1 MSEVPVTPWGP
12 DSAGLTTSGEM
23 RDCLRAL
30 YVWSGRPQYRRLAAI
45 AGTTQKIDQDGHAVL
60 NPKTGRPIEQHV
72 LGPGRISEL
81 LRDRNGGELP
91 SLRHVE
97 AFVRAC
103 LVHVGCPSPSI
114 AEALKEWHDAWQRV
128 AADQDRSGTS
138 VMRTDHPRS
147 WSATKLAQTV
157 ARQHVIYVFGWLG
170 AVLAVILA
178 VSAVSATFLVAGSAW
193 PAGLSVGAA
202 LAALIWSVVAL
213 SIMQVKRDQESDGK
227 SALGG
232 QRAGTTRQAGGAE
245 TAVAFV
251 RPQPQVLNYTETYLY
266 RLVGGGAHREH
277 RIGIITGDIRRIRCA
292 DVWVNPENT
301 DMKMPRV
308 EEYSTSA
315 IIRFEGSHR
324 DHAGRVVNDYI
335 ADELARTVAGRSP
348 VAPGTAI
355 TTGAGELTRRN
366 GVRNVIH
373 VASVQGE
380 PGAGYRQVRDVGRCV
395 TNVLVEAEH
404 LARREIPTMTILFP
418 LLGTGVGGG
427 KLEPT
432 VQALLGAALDYLA
445 NEPRT
450 RIRTILFQAYTD
462 LELAACRT
470 AFDTNPRIARTN

>member
-1 MSEVPVTPWGP
+1 MPWGP
-12 DSAGLTTSGEM
+12 DPAGLTTSREI

-30 YVWSGRPQYRRLAAI
+30 YVWSGRPQYRRLTAI
-45 AGTTQKIDQDGHAVL
+45 AGTAQKIDQDGHAVL

-91 SLRHVE
+91 PLRHVE

-103 LVHVGCPSPSI
+103 LVHAGCSSPSI
-114 AEALKEWHDAWQRV
+114 AEALKEWNDAWQRV
-128 AADQDRSGTS
+128 AAGQDQ
-138 VMRTDHPRS
+138 TDASSLRADTPKS
-147 WSATKLAQTV
+147 WSATKLTQTV
-157 ARQHVIYVFGWLG
+157 ARQSVIYVLGWLC
-170 AVLAVILA
+170 AMLAVILA
-178 VSAVSATFLVAGSAW
+178 VSAVSATFFLDGSAW

-202 LAALIWSVVAL
+202 LAALIWSVAAL
-213 SIMQVKRDQESDGK
+213 SVMQARLGQEGDGK
-227 SALGG
+227 PGQGG
-232 QRAGTTRQAGGAE
+232 HRAGAAGHAAIPPQRQI
-245 TAVAFV
+245 
-251 RPQPQVLNYTETYLY
+251 LNYTETHLY
-266 RLVGGGAHREH
+266 RLVGGSAHREH

-301 DMKMPRV
+301 DMKMARV
-308 EEYSTSA
+308 EECSTSA

-335 ADELARTVAGRSP
+335 ADDLARTVAGRSP

-355 TTGAGELTRRN
+355 TTGAGELTKRN

-404 LARREIPTMTILFP
+404 LAQRDIHAMTILFP

-432 VQALLGAALDYLA
+432 VRALLGAALDYLTA
-445 NEPRT
+445 EPRT
-450 RIRTILFQAYTD
+450 RIRTILFQAYTN
-462 LELAACRT
+462 LELAACR
-470 AFDTNPRIARTN
+470 AEFDTNPRLARAN